1 MCSKISLICTRWPI
15 VCYCQVF
22 LLWFGLDWCL
32 NDLLKDAIHR
42 DFDMGEHVFKG
53 HDFLVAVDDIGIGN
67 LRMDCLEIITRY
79 HLQVGELQA
88 IWWGVENIMSDG
100 HFFPFLSY
108 VIHISSIDYFC
119 LRCLTPLCNACITC
133 VWHIIME
140 IQTQIFFQQF
150 LWKFEFF
157 RFFNSFSLTEIG
169 ERFIL
174 QVRVWYKT
182 RKITFS
188 HVKMT
193 MNLQQDFIIKFT
205 SVLSAVWRYNCKS
218 KYQKSFGWD

>member
-1 MCSKISLICTRWPI
+1 
-15 VCYCQVF
+15 
-22 LLWFGLDWCL
+22 
-32 NDLLKDAIHR
+32 
-42 DFDMGEHVFKG
+42 MGEHVFKG

-133 VWHIIME
+133 V
-140 IQTQIFFQQF
+140 
-150 LWKFEFF
+150 
-157 RFFNSFSLTEIG
+157 
-169 ERFIL
+169 
-174 QVRVWYKT
+174 
-182 RKITFS
+182 
-188 HVKMT
+188 
-193 MNLQQDFIIKFT
+193 
-205 SVLSAVWRYNCKS
+205 
-218 KYQKSFGWD
+218 